1 MEVEI
6 KIDEK
11 YSSPKIVIYTSRVTD
26 EISDLIKK
34 LSNDSSKLITGFK
47 DEEIFLINPDD
58 VINIYSEGQ
67 KIYARCINNTFKL
80 KNRLY
85 ELEDMFSGTSFLRI
99 SNSEIVNFSRV
110 QSLDMSINGTITLKF
125 NTGDKSFVSRRYV
138 EKIKKHLGL

>member
-1 MEVEI
+1 MEFEI

-11 YSSPKIVIYTSRVTD
+11 YTTPKIIIYTNEITQ
-26 EISDLIKK
+26 EISDLLKK

-58 VINIYSEGQ
+58 VINIYSERQ
-67 KIYARCINNTFKL
+67 KIYLRCVNNTFKL
-80 KNRLY
+80 KSRLY
-85 ELEDMFSGTSFLRI
+85 ELEDMFSGTSLLRI
-99 SNSEIVNFSRV
+99 SNSEIVNFNKV

-138 EKIKKHLGL
+138 GKIKKYLGL